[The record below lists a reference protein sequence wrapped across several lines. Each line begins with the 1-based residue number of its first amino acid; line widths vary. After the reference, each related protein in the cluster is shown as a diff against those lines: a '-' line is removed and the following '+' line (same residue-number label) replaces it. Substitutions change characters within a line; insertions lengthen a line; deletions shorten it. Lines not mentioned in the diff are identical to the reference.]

1 MLISPPP
8 LRSEGKTRQDTSTP
22 RSMGVEVEVLSPG
35 IYNGPDHKSL
45 GNQPAGA
52 IITIATGGYSSY
64 LIEGGFVKPVVPNEG
79 NSLALGDLIK
89 AALLEKAQ
97 EKLAQTPDP
106 VTPVPEPA
114 PVPTAPE
121 IVLHPVIDDPERPWL
136 FWCALGIAES
146 VALNLWNAGFVSAG
160 RTLELGEVA
169 LLSVTGI
176 GPVRA
181 KQVLAWSEANA

>member
-8 LRSEGKTRQDTSTP
+8 LRSEGKTRQDISTP

-64 LIEGGFVKPVVPNEG
+64 LIEQGYVRPVVHNEG
-79 NSLALGDLIK
+79 DNLALGDLIK
-89 AALLEKAQ
+89 AALVEAAK
-97 EKLAQTPDP
+97 EKLTQM
-106 VTPVPEPA
+106 PEPVERE
-114 PVPTAPE
+114 PEPQPAPE

-146 VALNLWNAGFVSAG
+146 VALNLWNAGFTSAS

>member
-1 MLISPPP
+1 MLVAPPP
-8 LRSEGKTRQDTSTP
+8 LRSEGKKRQDPASP
-22 RSMGVEVEVLSPG
+22 APMGVEVEVLSPG

-45 GNQPAGA
+45 GQQPVGA
-52 IITIATGGYSSY
+52 LIMIASGGYSSY
-64 LIEGGFVKPVVPNEG
+64 LIEQGYVRPVVHNEG
-79 NSLALGDLIK
+79 DNLIK
-89 AALLEKAQ
+89 AALVEAAK
-97 EKLAQTPDP
+97 EKLAQMPEP
-106 VTPVPEPA
+106 VTPKPQPAPTVPEL
-114 PVPTAPE
+114 
-121 IVLHPVIDDPERPWL
+121 VLHPVIDDPDRPWL

-146 VALNLWNAGFVSAG
+146 VALNLWNAGFTSAS

>member
-1 MLISPPP
+1 MLIAPPP
-8 LRSEGKTRQDTSTP
+8 LRSEGKTRQDISTP

-45 GNQPAGA
+45 GQQPAGA

-79 NSLALGDLIK
+79 NRLALGDLIK
-89 AALLEKAQ
+89 AALIEKAQ
-97 EKLAQTPDP
+97 EKLAEMPEP
-106 VTPVPEPA
+106 VTPEPEP
-114 PVPTAPE
+114 APE
-121 IVLHPVIDDPERPWL
+121 IVLHPVINDPERPWL

-146 VALNLWNAGFVSAG
+146 VALNLWNAGFISAG

-181 KQVLAWSEANA
+181 KQVMAWSEANA